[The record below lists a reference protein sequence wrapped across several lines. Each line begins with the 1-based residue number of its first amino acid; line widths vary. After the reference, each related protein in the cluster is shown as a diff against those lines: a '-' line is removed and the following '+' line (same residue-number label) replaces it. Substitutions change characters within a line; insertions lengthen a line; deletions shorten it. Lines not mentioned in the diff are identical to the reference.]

1 MTDRQTHWLE
11 SPISLWQL
19 VASILGLVIGGSA
32 AWVSGDRAQ
41 EGRMTRLEVR
51 QETVM
56 AQQRQQD
63 TTIELLRL
71 TAENN
76 RIALGEIRAVLQG
89 NVQRLDAI
97 TTALETMRQQRR

>member
-1 MTDRQTHWLE
+1 MTDRTTHWLE

>member
-19 VASILGLVIGGSA
+19 VASILGLVIGGGA
-32 AWVSGDRAQ
+32 AWISGDRAQ